1 MTKQVLPVATYTD
14 VGPARQIEKGGN
26 VEQTRRSR
34 TLLQPFADNF
44 YYGDGGQNQ
53 GRRMTL
59 AQAAGILNGMPG
71 FNAALLLAR
80 INMKSKIASTLRL
93 FFDWFEIQSNYV
105 QVNPQI

>member
-1 MTKQVLPVATYTD
+1 M
-14 VGPARQIEKGGN
+14 
-26 VEQTRRSR
+26 EQTRRSR

-80 INMKSKIASTLRL
+80 INMKSKIASTLRRFHKL
-93 FFDWFEIQSNYV
+93 FEIQKCKYA
-105 QVNPQI
+105 QVTHPI